1 MNLKE
6 MALQALQADKDIVES
21 GINMEL
27 LADLVE
33 PQGEPPEGSTPEQ
46 IKIHKENQEK
56 LKENIID
63 SWNAKIYATNAFF
76 FIEKV
81 RIAKRE
87 GQDISWLDAIP
98 HSEEIFKNLKI

>member
-6 MALQALQADKDIVES
+6 IALQALQADKDIMKS
-21 GINMEL
+21 GVNVEL

-46 IKIHKENQEK
+46 IKKHRENQEK

-63 SWNAKIYATNAFF
+63 SWNSKVYATNAWF

-81 RIAKRE
+81 RMAKRE
-87 GQDISWLDAIP
+87 GQDTSWLEAVP
-98 HSEEIFKNLKI
+98 NAEEIFKNLKI